1 MLCGATGEL
10 RLSPWSGADQRAAC
24 QSLLATLEPAALS
37 IPQSVLASLPP
48 RPAGYG
54 RTRKLFPRYTGL
66 MFDAI
71 SPAVVA
77 SDHTISEI
85 LQPDR
90 AARLVEQHALDPALP
105 GLEDVITGLLEA
117 SAAKAG
123 DSQGRDTEGRAEGGD
138 RSTDGPAWWSSH
150 ASGQSSRDGL
160 SGARRHRI
168 DERSK
173 VAVSGS
179 GPVGPALASDR
190 LLALDIQRFLDRPGE
205 VYGLQSAP
213 GAPPGAPIGMPAMD
227 FLGRLGSGGW
237 DLSRPGRPGRP
248 AVRAASCS
256 DWAGSIPRPIA
267 LTTDGSTVYQMGGPY
282 HECYLPPSPESSYP
296 ERALGHA

>member
-1 MLCGATGEL
+1 MEEVLVPLYMHHPYQVTSTASSVGGMHYIYAL
-10 RLSPWSGADQRAAC
+10 RGDGRTPVEPVSGADQRAAC

-160 SGARRHRI
+160 SGARAI
-168 DERSK
+168 
-173 VAVSGS
+173 
-179 GPVGPALASDR
+179 ASTKEAKW
-190 LLALDIQRFLDRPGE
+190 L
-205 VYGLQSAP
+205 
-213 GAPPGAPIGMPAMD
+213 
-227 FLGRLGSGGW
+227 
-237 DLSRPGRPGRP
+237 
-248 AVRAASCS
+248 
-256 DWAGSIPRPIA
+256 
-267 LTTDGSTVYQMGGPY
+267 
-282 HECYLPPSPESSYP
+282 
-296 ERALGHA
+296 